1 MDGANQQHEIERLR
15 DLLAVRDAEIAERDG
30 ELARVRTEVG
40 VQQAEIDKLQFL
52 IRQLQRSLYGRR
64 SEKIDPDQLQL
75 GLEDLE
81 QSVAAAELAHESAQ
95 SSKPSAERRQ
105 FARRNRGVLPK
116 HLPREEIVIEPELK
130 ACPCCGGELHLI
142 GEDKSERLDIV
153 PAQFKVVVT
162 RRPKYGCRTCE
173 GAVVQ
178 APAPD
183 HVVAGGIPSEA
194 LVAHVIV
201 SKYADHLPLYRQAQ
215 IFSRQ
220 GIALDRATLAEWVGR
235 AAWWLN
241 LLYEQLLANVTSSA
255 RLFADDTPV
264 PVLDPGRGRTKTGR
278 LWAYARDD
286 RPWLGPGPPAVAYV
300 YSEGRAHAHPI
311 AHLAA
316 FGGVLQVDAFP
327 GFDRLAARRSEVIIA
342 HCWAHARRKFY
353 DVHQKTNS
361 PIAAEALRR
370 IAALYAVEATIRY
383 RPSEERHRVRQQS
396 SRPMI
401 EAFRL
406 WLEQQLDRVSGK
418 SKLAD
423 AIRYALVRWQSLTR
437 FLDDGRIELDTNT
450 VEREI
455 RPIVLTRKNALFAG
469 SDGGAR
475 SWATIASLI
484 QTAKLNGVEPFGY
497 LRDVLQRLVAGHPVN
512 RLEELLPWNY
522 AKDPPVG

>member
-1 MDGANQQHEIERLR
+1 MDGANQQHELEMLR
-15 DLLAVRDAEIAERDG
+15 GLLAARDAQIAQRDE
-30 ELARVRTEVG
+30 ELAHVRAEVG
-40 VQQAEIDKLQFL
+40 VRQAEIDKLRFL
-52 IRQLQRSLYGRR
+52 IRQLQRSIYGRR

-81 QSVAAAELAHESAQ
+81 QSVAAAEAAQEAARASKLAAQ
-95 SSKPSAERRQ
+95 RRQ
-105 FARRNRGVLPK
+105 PARRNRGALPR

-130 ACPCCGGELHLI
+130 TCPCCGGELHCI
-142 GEDKSERLDIV
+142 GEDRSERLDIV

-215 IFSRQ
+215 IFARQ
-220 GIALDRATLAEWVGR
+220 GMQLDRATLAEWVGR

-241 LLYEQLLANVTSSA
+241 LLHEHLFANVMSST

-278 LWAYARDD
+278 LWGYARDD
-286 RPWLGPGPPAVAYV
+286 RPWLGPGPPAVVYV

-311 AHLAA
+311 AHLAG
-316 FGGVLQVDAFP
+316 FRGVLQVDAFP
-327 GFDRLAARRSEVIIA
+327 GFDRLAAQRTDVALA
-342 HCWAHARRKFY
+342 HCWAHVRRKFY
-353 DVHQKTNS
+353 DVHQATNS
-361 PIAAEALRR
+361 PIAAEAIRR
-370 IAALYAVEATIRY
+370 IAALYTVEATIRY
-383 RPSEERHRVRQQS
+383 RSADERHRVRQHS
-396 SRPMI
+396 SRPI
-401 EAFRL
+401 TEAFRT
-406 WLEQQLDRVSGK
+406 WLDQQLDRVSGK

-423 AIRYALVRWQSLTR
+423 AIRYVLVRWQSLTR

-475 SWATIASLI
+475 SWATMASLI

-497 LRDVLQRLVAGHPVN
+497 LRDVLQRLVAGHPAS
-512 RLEELLPWNY
+512 RLEELLPRHY
-522 AKDPPVG
+522 AKQPAGG